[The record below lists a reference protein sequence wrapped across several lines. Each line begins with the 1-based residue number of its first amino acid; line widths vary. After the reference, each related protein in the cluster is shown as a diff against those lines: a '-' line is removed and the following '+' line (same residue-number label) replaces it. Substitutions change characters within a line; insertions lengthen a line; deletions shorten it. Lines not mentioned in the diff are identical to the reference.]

1 VISHK
6 IQIPKT
12 ITFLLR
18 SKIHNLEHPSTTHF
32 EDDLNAALEF
42 ENPNYDLLFQI
53 NGLQPNENFSLMSH
67 LKAGFPEAENAAELR
82 QKQASQWA
90 FR

>member
-1 VISHK
+1 MHYEDE
-6 IQIPKT
+6 
-12 ITFLLR
+12 L
-18 SKIHNLEHPSTTHF
+18 TT
-32 EDDLNAALEF
+32 ALQF
-42 ENPNYDLLFQI
+42 VNPNYDLLFQL
-53 NGLQPNENFSLMSH
+53 NGLQPNENMSLISH